1 MYATPT
7 VVSRKL
13 NIGGQDFAEMVS
25 EFCLSLSAHCEHAP
39 GCGQC
44 KLHCVLLSSY
54 ELSLCFLHSGCEKT
68 FITVSALFSH
78 NRAHFREQ
86 ELFSCSFPG
95 CNKQYD
101 KACRLKIHLRSH
113 TGTSWRAYHNVDP
126 WFVVAIVL
134 VVSLCHFFLLQGER
148 PFICDSDSCGWTFTS
163 MSKLLRHKR

>member
-1 MYATPT
+1 MP
-7 VVSRKL
+7 SRKL
-13 NIGGQDFAEMVS
+13 SISGQSFEDMVS
-25 EFCLSLSAHCEHAP
+25 KSCLSLSVPCELP
-39 GCGQC
+39 QDVVSVSCT
-44 KLHCVLLSSY
+44 VWFLSW

-113 TGTSWRAYHNVDP
+113 TGRGCIVYHHVDTC
-126 WFVVAIVL
+126 FVGAIVL
-134 VVSLCHFFLLQGER
+134 MAMLCHLFLLQGER